1 MYVAYSAIRA
11 SETNKRLAINEQAPL
26 THEMLLRYE
35 AYQTV
40 CNKLSREIE
49 AIQKYNPGWL
59 PRFSR

>member
-11 SETNKRLAINEQAPL
+11 SDTNELSAMNEQAPM
-26 THEMLLRYE
+26 TYEIMLRYE

-49 AIQKYNPGWL
+49 AIQKYNPGWM
-59 PRFSR
+59 PKFQR